1 MSRQVKIASVAYP
14 LVDSKYLDKNS
25 GIIQI
30 NETALIEILNHV
42 KGKKVYKE
50 IINYLKRGLDF
61 VGYDINY
68 KTVNNSQP
76 VKMDINQVHLT
87 ACYFKK
93 SIKSIKVLTKKKQ
106 YYPCRRTTWE
116 IIKKEA
122 TSYGI

>member
-1 MSRQVKIASVAYP
+1 MSRQVKIASVVYP
-14 LVDSKYLDKNS
+14 LIDSKYLDRNS

-30 NETALIEILNHV
+30 KETALIEILNHV
-42 KGKKVYKE
+42 RGKKVYQE

-61 VGYDINY
+61 VGYDVNY
-68 KTVNNSQP
+68 TTVNHNQP
-76 VKMDINQVHLT
+76 VKMDVNQVHLT

-106 YYPCRRTTWE
+106 YHSRKTTTWGL
-116 IIKKEA
+116 IKKEA

>member
-1 MSRQVKIASVAYP
+1 MSRQVKIANVVYP

-30 NETALIEILNHV
+30 HETVLIEILNHV
-42 KGKKVYKE
+42 KGKKAYKE

-68 KTVNNSQP
+68 KTVNHSQP
-76 VKMDINQVHLT
+76 VKRDINQVHLT

-93 SIKSIKVLTKKKQ
+93 SIKPIKVLTKKKQ
-106 YYPCRRTTWE
+106 YHSRKTTTWE
-116 IIKKEA
+116 LIKKEV

>member
-1 MSRQVKIASVAYP
+1 MSRQVKISSVVYP

-50 IINYLKRGLDF
+50 LINYLKRGLDF
-61 VGYDINY
+61 VGYDVNY
-68 KTVNNSQP
+68 TAVNHDEP

-93 SIKSIKVLTKKKQ
+93 PIKSIKVLTKKKQ
-106 YYPCRRTTWE
+106 YHSRKTTTWGL
-116 IIKKEA
+116 IKKEV